1 MCRVTRGTTM
11 HYIAHGDTR
20 VDASARHGAASRAA
34 RFALALS
41 DDRAFGR
48 ERRTQTASRVRRFLM
63 SINAAL

>member
-1 MCRVTRGTTM
+1 M

-20 VDASARHGAASRAA
+20 VDAYGIAQRHEPRA
-34 RFALALS
+34 FALALS

>member
-1 MCRVTRGTTM
+1 MAIPESM
-11 HYIAHGDTR
+11 HPHSMAQ
-20 VDASARHGAASRAA
+20 RHEPRA
-34 RFALALS
+34 FALALS